1 MHTIRLD
8 VKSYTDHGGA
18 HSNLYI
24 DGHVACVLY
33 LSKSELDTLV
43 SALRVGCLQSN
54 DIVFEQTEP
63 ESEQFEYDVFDD

>member
-8 VKSYTDHGGA
+8 VKSYTDRGGA

-24 DGHVACVLY
+24 DGHDAGVLY

>member
-18 HSNLYI
+18 HTNLYI
-24 DGHVACVLY
+24 DGHDAGVLY

>member
-24 DGHVACVLY
+24 DGHDTGVLY
-33 LSKSELDTLV
+33 LSKTELNTLV

-63 ESEQFEYDVFDD
+63 DDGEFEYDVFCD

>member
-24 DGHVACVLY
+24 DGHDAGVLY

-54 DIVFEQTEP
+54 DIVFEQTKP